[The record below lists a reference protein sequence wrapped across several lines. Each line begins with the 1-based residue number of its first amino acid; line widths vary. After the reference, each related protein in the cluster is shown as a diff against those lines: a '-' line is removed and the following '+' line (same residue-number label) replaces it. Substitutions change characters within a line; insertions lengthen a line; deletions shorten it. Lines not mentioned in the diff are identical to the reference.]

1 MNTVITISRE
11 IGSGGHVIGELV
23 AKKLG
28 IPFMD
33 KEFIREICKET
44 GIDQKL
50 VEMRDEFGSW
60 SDKYFNYNFYNAL
73 YMGDPQDSIFKAE
86 REIILEKANKG
97 PCVIVGRCADYI
109 LKEAGIKCLNV
120 FIYADKEIR
129 EKALKFRDDKITSE
143 KMLIKKDKGR
153 RFYYKFYTDQT
164 FGDPKNYHLSID
176 SGYFGVEE
184 CADLIISALKK
195 VDK

>member
-86 REIILEKANKG
+86 TEIILEKANKG

-109 LKEAGIKCLNV
+109 LEEDDANGKIQLFKHQVPQYQHQV
-120 FIYADKEIR
+120 FQHHNQHQR
-129 EKALKFRDDKITSE
+129 HNH
-143 KMLIKKDKGR
+143 KGQLQR
-153 RFYYKFYTDQT
+153 
-164 FGDPKNYHLSID
+164 
-176 SGYFGVEE
+176 
-184 CADLIISALKK
+184 
-195 VDK
+195 